1 MLNTAEQ
8 LDNSGRQALQTRLMP
23 DLLEQLA
30 GQSRLMV
37 FDVGFGVHETI
48 AYLSNR
54 CCRLHFSALHEN
66 LLIPPVIRSKAAF
79 GQLADPGEH
88 DSALY
93 QAWLERFQA
102 AMQFE
107 PGTRFDLCLFWD
119 FLNYLDDQALKAFA
133 DALAP
138 YTSPQ
143 TLGHAYILLKSDA
156 DVLNREYGIKSA
168 DQISVKSAQL
178 GNLAS
183 YARPQARVTS
193 MMKGFVVKHCV
204 LRRDGLLEAALK
216 GT

>member
-48 AYLSNR
+48 AYFSNR

-168 DQISVKSAQL
+168 GQISVKSAQL

>member
-8 LDNSGRQALQTRLMP
+8 LDNSGRQALQTRLVP

-30 GQSRLMV
+30 GHSRLMV

-48 AYLSNR
+48 EFFSNR

-66 LLIPPVIRSKAAF
+66 LLVPPVIRSKAAF

-88 DSALY
+88 DAALY
-93 QAWLERFQA
+93 QAWLERFQT

-168 DQISVKSAQL
+168 DQISVKPAQF
-178 GNLAS
+178 GHLAS

-193 MMKGFVVKHCV
+193 MMKGFVVKHSV

-216 GT
+216 SA

>member
-8 LDNSGRQALQTRLMP
+8 FDNSGRQALQTRLMP
-23 DLLEQLA
+23 DLLEQLTSN
-30 GQSRLMV
+30 SRLMV

-48 AYLSNR
+48 EFFGNR
-54 CCRLHFSALHEN
+54 HCRLQFSALHES
-66 LLIPPVIRSKAAF
+66 LLVPPVIRSKTAF

-88 DSALY
+88 DAALY

-102 AMQFE
+102 ALQFE
-107 PGTRFDLCLFWD
+107 PRTRFDLCLFWD

-138 YTSPQ
+138 YTAPQ

-168 DQISVKSAQL
+168 DQISVRPAQMVHL
-178 GNLAS
+178 TN

-193 MMKGFVVKHCV
+193 MMKGFVVKHSV

-216 GT
+216 SA

>member
-1 MLNTAEQ
+1 MLNTAVQ
-8 LDNSGRQALQTRLMP
+8 LDNSGRQALQTRLVP

-30 GQSRLMV
+30 GQPRLMV
-37 FDVGFGVHETI
+37 FDVGLGVHETI
-48 AYLSNR
+48 EFFGNR
-54 CCRLHFSALHEN
+54 CCRLHFSALHDN
-66 LLIPPVIRSKAAF
+66 LLVPPVIRSKAAF
-79 GQLADPGEH
+79 GQLADPGEQ
-88 DSALY
+88 DAALY

-138 YTSPQ
+138 YIDPK

-156 DVLNREYGIKSA
+156 DVLNREYGIKST
-168 DQISVKSAQL
+168 DLISVKPAQF
-178 GNLAS
+178 GNLAH

-193 MMKGFVVKHCV
+193 MMKGFVVKHSV

-216 GT
+216 GA

>member
-48 AYLSNR
+48 AYFSNR